1 LNPVKTN
8 FKIVDIV
15 VTCGTLELRI
25 PKGENFVGEKKQNG
39 YYSGTNRPRSLLEHM
54 MCLKITNTIFEVSSR
69 LGHRSKPA
77 KISSLRLMPFDGL
90 LIPPLDI

>member
-25 PKGENFVGEKKQNG
+25 PKGENFVGEKKTEWILFRHQ
-39 YYSGTNRPRSLLEHM
+39 
-54 MCLKITNTIFEVSSR
+54 
-69 LGHRSKPA
+69 
-77 KISSLRLMPFDGL
+77 
-90 LIPPLDI
+90 